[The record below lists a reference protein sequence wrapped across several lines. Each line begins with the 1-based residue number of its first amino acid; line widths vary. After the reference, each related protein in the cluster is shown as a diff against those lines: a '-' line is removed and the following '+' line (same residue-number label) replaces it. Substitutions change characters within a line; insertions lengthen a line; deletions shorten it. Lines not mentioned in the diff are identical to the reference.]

1 MVEERHESELASK
14 PDNIMADTYDMDTHI
29 DDTDENTADTALQE
43 RRAND
48 EFLANLQ
55 GMT

>member
-1 MVEERHESELASK
+1 MVEERHESELASQ